1 MPEAMVQRYDTLGPA
16 LWFTTGSPPLG
27 KILGD
32 RVSKLVLF
40 GRTSREEA
48 ATAPEPASSLPPQ
61 SYELPKPMLARAF
74 WAFLRGKRRDTWTDA
89 SRAISTL
96 QNKPVIHGL
105 QHVPEQGP
113 IVFLPNHYERKDA
126 VWVGWGAMALT
137 EAVARARNVSR
148 LGRMHWVMTDTWAD
162 CFIGPFHVDPRYLG
176 WVLKGFGNIY
186 GIIRM
191 PAHDLPN
198 HTTQRNRSARSL
210 LEIFDYLKAGDCVA
224 VHPEAGGFE
233 TLIQPPAGAGRVVSC
248 LDRRNVTLI
257 PVGIY
262 EENDHLVVNFGAPI
276 ERGTFDGLD
285 DRASADT
292 IMLRIAA
299 LVPEETRGVFAERY
313 AEQVEREQQAW
324 RKQHEAKGHLRL
336 EA

>member
-1 MPEAMVQRYDTLGPA
+1 MS
-16 LWFTTGSPPLG
+16 TTR
-27 KILGD
+27 ILGD

-40 GRTSREEA
+40 GRSSQDSVPA
-48 ATAPEPASSLPPQ
+48 DPAPTVSNPPQ
-61 SYELPKPMLARAF
+61 SYELPKPILAKAF
-74 WAFLRGKRRDTWTDA
+74 WAFLRKKRRDTWSDA
-89 SRAISTL
+89 SRAVRTL
-96 QNKPVIHGL
+96 TNAPVIHGL
-105 QHVPEQGP
+105 QHVPEEGP

-137 EAVARARNVSR
+137 DAVARSRDISR

-162 CFIGPFHVDPRYLG
+162 CFIGPFHVNPKYLG
-176 WVLKGFGNIY
+176 WVLKGFGDIY

-198 HTTQRNRSARSL
+198 HSSQRNRSARSL

-233 TLIQPPAGAGRVVSC
+233 TLIQPPAGAGRVISC

-257 PVGIY
+257 PVGIH

-276 ERGTFDGLD
+276 EHGIFDGLD
-285 DRASADT
+285 DRTSADT

-299 LVPEETRGVFAERY
+299 LVPEETRGVYAEKY
-313 AEQVEREQQAW
+313 AEQVEREQVAW
-324 RKQHEAKGHLRL
+324 REQRDAKGNLRL
-336 EA
+336 QA